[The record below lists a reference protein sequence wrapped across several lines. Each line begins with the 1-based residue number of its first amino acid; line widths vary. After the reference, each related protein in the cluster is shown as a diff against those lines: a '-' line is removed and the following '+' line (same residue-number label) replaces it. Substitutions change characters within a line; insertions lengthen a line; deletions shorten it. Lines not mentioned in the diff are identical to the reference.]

1 MWTLDRTATGDLQ
14 MQFFVVQVV
23 PKRKEDDAIVGV
35 DVLVVVRADNRVT
48 TFQNKIFKHLCT
60 TPHKLTVHTVLE
72 SCDDS
77 DQT

>member
-48 TFQNKIFKHLCT
+48 TFQNK
-60 TPHKLTVHTVLE
+60 
-72 SCDDS
+72 S
-77 DQT
+77 